1 MVMITMAR
9 SGRDVGAEKIS
20 LQDLYPHRGLWCR
33 IDGLTAI
40 HRLSKP
46 SFWGRHPWPAR
57 NETPVK
63 GRWGGLDDL
72 GIMIIGKSRK
82 TVAA

>member
-1 MVMITMAR
+1 LSLAGEERDSDKRTMGVGQSLSSSIEKNFRFRTYTPLAGEER
-9 SGRDVGAEKIS
+9 NSGE
-20 LQDLYPHRGLWCR
+20 
-33 IDGLTAI
+33 
-40 HRLSKP
+40 
-46 SFWGRHPWPAR
+46 
-57 NETPVK
+57 